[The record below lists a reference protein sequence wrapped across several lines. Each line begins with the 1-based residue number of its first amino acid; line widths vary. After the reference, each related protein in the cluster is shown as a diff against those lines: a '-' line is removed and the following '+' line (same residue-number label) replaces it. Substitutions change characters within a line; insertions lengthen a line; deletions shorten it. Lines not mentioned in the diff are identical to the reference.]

1 MLAQKAEHDA
11 LTGLMNRRAY
21 DDLTTLL
28 KNAVIMTDV
37 SYDDR
42 DVLEDKVHAMNRML
56 AHPEDSALPPVS
68 LSVGAAF
75 SDHGFRDD
83 LFSLADHCLYSV
95 KKSGGCGCQICRAE
109 DEEHTETN

>member
-28 KNAVIMTDV
+28 KNTVIPLAL
-37 SYDDR
+37 
-42 DVLEDKVHAMNRML
+42 VLSKE
-56 AHPEDSALPPVS
+56 
-68 LSVGAAF
+68 
-75 SDHGFRDD
+75 
-83 LFSLADHCLYSV
+83 
-95 KKSGGCGCQICRAE
+95 SGGCQICRAE